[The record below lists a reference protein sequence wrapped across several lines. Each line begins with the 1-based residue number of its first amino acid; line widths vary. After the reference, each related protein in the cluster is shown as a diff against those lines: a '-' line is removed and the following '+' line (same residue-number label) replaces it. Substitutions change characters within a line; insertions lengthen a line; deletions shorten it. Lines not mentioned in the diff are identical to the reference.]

1 MLEDALIGAVA
12 GALGT
17 VALNITTYAD
27 MVIRGRASSGAPSKM
42 VGTIAEKA
50 NIPLS
55 SKGVGADD
63 ETAQNRESGI
73 GALLGFV
80 NGLGVGAVYGLV
92 RSQFDE
98 DAVSL
103 PLAGAVIGLA
113 AMAASDV
120 PLITSGA
127 SDPKSW
133 GVSGWV
139 SDAVPHFI
147 YGLVTALAFDAL
159 RNAD

>member
-1 MLEDALIGAVA
+1 MLEDALAGVVA

-17 VALNITTYAD
+17 VALNITTYMD
-27 MVIRGRASSGAPSKM
+27 MAIRGRASSGAPSKL
-42 VGTIAEKA
+42 VSTVAEKA

-55 SKGVGADD
+55 SKGVGAND

-92 RSQFDE
+92 RSLFDE
-98 DAVSL
+98 DAVSI
-103 PLAGAVIGLA
+103 PLAGAIVGLA

-120 PLITSGA
+120 PLITSGV

-133 GVSGWV
+133 GVSGWL
-139 SDAVPHFI
+139 SDGIPHFI
-147 YGLVTALAFDAL
+147 YGLVTTLAFEAL

>member
-27 MVIRGRASSGAPSKM
+27 MAIRGRASSSAPSQL
-42 VGTIAEKA
+42 VGTLAEKA

-73 GALLGFV
+73 GSLLGFV
-80 NGLGVGAVYGLV
+80 NGLGVGALYGAI
-92 RSQFDE
+92 RSLFDE
-98 DAVSL
+98 DGVSI
-103 PLAGAVIGLA
+103 PLAGAMIGLA

-120 PLITSGA
+120 PLITSGV

-133 GVSGWV
+133 GVSGWI
-139 SDAVPHFI
+139 SDAVPHLI
-147 YGLVTALAFDAL
+147 YGLVTAIAQETL
-159 RNAD
+159 RNAS